1 MADGVAGASAKAS
14 YTIRGLHFIFRSVLR
29 KHREFLSRGMMW
41 CISSLRKLTLSS
53 VGAGLV
59 RAWQSQ
65 D

>member
-41 CISSLRKLTLSS
+41 CISSLRKLNL
-53 VGAGLV
+53 
-59 RAWQSQ
+59 
-65 D
+65 